1 VFSVNESLG
10 KAWSDLVERRG
21 GGCLIVAEVAQTHDG
36 SLGQAHAFI
45 DAVTRTG
52 ADAIK
57 FQTHL
62 SAAESTPAEP
72 WRVPFSYQDETRY
85 AYWQRMEFTP
95 SQWEGLASH
104 ARDNGLMFL
113 SSPFSLEA
121 VDLLEVIGMPAW
133 KIASGEVGNT
143 ALLDRV
149 IATRAPVLLSSG
161 MSDLTELDTAVE
173 RVRAAGNDV
182 VVLQCATV
190 YPCPPESVGLNL
202 LAEFR
207 DRYGCPVGV
216 SDHSATIYV
225 GLAAVTLGAAVIEVH
240 VTLSREMFG
249 PDVPA
254 SLTPA
259 ELCQLVEGVR
269 FLEAMLSNPVDKNA
283 AATHLEPTRRLF
295 TRSVVARSDLGAGHV
310 LTADDL
316 VAKKPGTGIPAARL
330 PELVGRRLRR
340 AIARDALVAPEDL
353 EA

>member
-1 VFSVNESLG
+1 MSESLG
-10 KAWSDLVERRG
+10 TAWSDLVEWRG

-45 DAVTRTG
+45 DAVAGTG

-62 SAAESTPAEP
+62 AAAESTPAEP
-72 WRVPFSYQDETRY
+72 WRVPFSYEDETRY
-85 AYWQRMEFTP
+85 TYWQRMEFTP
-95 SQWEGLASH
+95 AQWEGLARH
-104 ARDNGLMFL
+104 ARDKELLFL

-121 VDLLEVIGMPAW
+121 VDLLEAIGMPAW

-149 IATRAPVLLSSG
+149 TATSAPVLLSSG
-161 MSDLTELDTAVE
+161 MSDLAELDTAVE

-182 VVLQCATV
+182 VVLQCATT

-202 LAEFR
+202 LAELR
-207 DRYGCPVGV
+207 DRYACPVGL
-216 SDHSATIYV
+216 SDHSATIYA
-225 GLAAVTLGAAVIEVH
+225 GLAAATLGAAVLEVH

-254 SLTPA
+254 SLTTA
-259 ELCQLVEGVR
+259 ELGQLVDGVR
-269 FLEAMLSNPVDKNA
+269 FIEAMLSNPVDKNA

-295 TRSVVARSDLGAGHV
+295 TRSVVARSDLEAGHV

-316 VAKKPGTGIPAARL
+316 VAKKPGTGIPATRL

-340 AIARDALVAPEDL
+340 AIDRDALLAPEDL
-353 EA
+353 DS